1 MLNEAPTPAPAVRE
15 PLAVDIASAARLLGI
30 SESHLFAM
38 RRAGRFGPKPIKL
51 GRSCR
56 FLVAELKAWLEAGC
70 PSAAVWRP
78 KGGGR

>member
-1 MLNEAPTPAPAVRE
+1 MPTDTPAPAG
-15 PLAVDIASAARLLGI
+15 PDALAVDIADAARLLSI
-30 SESHLFAM
+30 SPSHLFAL

-56 FLVAELKAWLEAGC
+56 FRVDELRQWLEAGC

-78 KGGGR
+78 AKGGGR

>member
-1 MLNEAPTPAPAVRE
+1 MPSDTTTAPAE
-15 PLAVDIASAARLLGI
+15 PLAVDIAGAAALLSI
-30 SESHLFAM
+30 SPSHLFAL
-38 RRAGRFGPKPIKL
+38 RRAGKFGPKPCKL

-56 FLVAELKAWLEAGC
+56 FRVDELRQWLEAGC